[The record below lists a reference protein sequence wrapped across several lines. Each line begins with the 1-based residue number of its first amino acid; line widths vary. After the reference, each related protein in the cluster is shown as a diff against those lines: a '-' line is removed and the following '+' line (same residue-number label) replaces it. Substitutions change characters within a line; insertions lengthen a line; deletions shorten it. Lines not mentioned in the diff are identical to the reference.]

1 MLKTRRLN
9 PEYAVYLWTNSTY
22 TGFQQA
28 NNNIVLIYFLYKM
41 GFFVIPI
48 VHGPLIAGFLFFNK
62 GEDNIFCPDFLV
74 QNCSLAKYL

>member
-48 VHGPLIAGFLFFNK
+48 VHGPLIAGF
-62 GEDNIFCPDFLV
+62 
-74 QNCSLAKYL
+74 